1 MIYSLL
7 RNYAR
12 FVLKLLNKGT
22 FYHTR
27 EHFPETGPLI
37 LAPTHANSIMDGI
50 LVTCAIKRP
59 IWFLMRGDMFNKSKF
74 LTALLNAC
82 KIKPLFRPSEG
93 KENMSEND
101 ITMAACVELFKQ
113 NEAVLIFPEGIS
125 LNQNE
130 LLPLKKGLARLAFMS
145 KQEGIPIQISPITLN
160 YEDYKSFGYKTNITF
175 AKTVIAQEITED
187 TKEPK
192 FVKLLTEE
200 IRDSLNAGFN
210 RIFKQNS
217 FFGGLVY
224 YLGWLLNFPIYFL
237 AIFLAKKK
245 AMDSVFFET
254 VIFLVVLAI
263 LPFYWLLLG
272 MSYFLIF

>member
-1 MIYSLL
+1 M
-7 RNYAR
+7 
-12 FVLKLLNKGT
+12 
-22 FYHTR
+22 
-27 EHFPETGPLI
+27 
-37 LAPTHANSIMDGI
+37 
-50 LVTCAIKRP
+50 
-59 IWFLMRGDMFNKSKF
+59 
-74 LTALLNAC
+74 
-82 KIKPLFRPSEG
+82 LFRS
-93 KENMSEND
+93 
-101 ITMAACVELFKQ
+101 
-113 NEAVLIFPEGIS
+113 
-125 LNQNE
+125 
-130 LLPLKKGLARLAFMS
+130 
-145 KQEGIPIQISPITLN
+145 TLN

-272 MSYFLIF
+272 MAYFLIF